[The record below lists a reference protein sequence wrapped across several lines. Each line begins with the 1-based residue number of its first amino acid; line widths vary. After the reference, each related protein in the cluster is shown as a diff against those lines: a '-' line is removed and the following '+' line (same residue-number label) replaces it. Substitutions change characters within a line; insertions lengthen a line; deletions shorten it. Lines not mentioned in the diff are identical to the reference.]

1 MDTARMS
8 TPPATSPWKNLLPP
22 AMVGTNKKPL
32 VLPALDGA
40 VGALLAQVQAKA
52 SSSAQALLQ
61 AAGVLTV
68 CERAGQRPIAT
79 ASACTS
85 PHGVAA
91 ADVAQAA
98 LQDSPL
104 IDTVRWLLTDAPQ
117 RLQID
122 WLQHLAA
129 AGWRLPPSLLPLALD
144 AAQRASVLRPAV
156 LAVLGERGR
165 CLARHHRTWRYAT
178 ENVSSADSTPLETR
192 WQEGTL
198 AQRLQLLR
206 DERQSQPSAA
216 RERLQASLADLPAK
230 ERAELLAVLQTGLS
244 VEDDALLTRLASQD
258 RSRDVRHIAR
268 GLLVQLP
275 DSAISQRAGARLA
288 PYLSLQTDQR
298 WVIAP
303 PEAADPSWKDEGIE
317 AARPAHDK
325 LGERAWWLYQ
335 LARQVPL
342 SWWPQHT
349 GMAPDALL
357 QWVHTNDWADAVV
370 RAWWEVLRAAPISAT
385 TMAWCKAFLDHW
397 PSKAMQ
403 DTPAAVLALLGGFA
417 PLAAQAAGHYVPGVE
432 GIQNASAPPP
442 GFYYLGYLV
451 HYDINSFRAPGTSS
465 NLPGSNKGN
474 VTALANRFV
483 WMTGHKL
490 LGADYGVEAIVPI
503 VRTSLK
509 VGAAGLYDRDT
520 GVGDVYL
527 GPLVLGWHGPQWD
540 AVAAA
545 GMWLDTGSTSSPAA
559 AGHGYKSTML
569 TGGLTYYFDSEK
581 TLSGAGLLRLERHG
595 KMDDGFRHGN
605 QLTLGSK
612 K

>member
-98 LQDSPL
+98 LQDSAL

-165 CLARHHRTWRYAT
+165 WLARHHRTWRYAT

-244 VEDDALLTRLASQD
+244 AEDDALLTRLASQD

-403 DTPAAVLALLGGFA
+403 DTQAAVLALLPAAEREPYWHSTLQAMTKPQQGELEEILQQVIAAHPPGQYVSQA
-417 PLAAQAAGHYVPGVE
+417 LSGLLVSKLLLYKPRYHYGLPLGELCCVLHPSELAALQ
-432 GIQNASAPPP
+432 ILASTHHSTQPE
-442 GFYYLGYLV
+442 
-451 HYDINSFRAPGTSS
+451 DS
-465 NLPGSNKGN
+465 
-474 VTALANRFV
+474 
-483 WMTGHKL
+483 
-490 LGADYGVEAIVPI
+490 
-503 VRTSLK
+503 
-509 VGAAGLYDRDT
+509 
-520 GVGDVYL
+520 
-527 GPLVLGWHGPQWD
+527 
-540 AVAAA
+540 VAAA
-545 GMWLDTGSTSSPAA
+545 LSQALHP
-559 AGHGYKSTML
+559 HL
-569 TGGLTYYFDSEK
+569 P
-581 TLSGAGLLRLERHG
+581 TLKALEAMR
-595 KMDDGFRHGN
+595 
-605 QLTLGSK
+605 QLPRA
-612 K
+612 

>member
-98 LQDSPL
+98 LQDSAL
-104 IDTVRWLLTDAPQ
+104 IDTVRWLLTDGPQ
-117 RLQID
+117 RLHID
-122 WLQHLAA
+122 GFRPLAA

-165 CLARHHRTWRYAT
+165 WLARHHRTWRYAT

-244 VEDDALLTRLASQD
+244 AEDDALLTRLASQD

-403 DTPAAVLALLGGFA
+403 DTQAAVLALLPAAEREPYWHSTLQAMTKPQQGALEEILQQVIAAHPPGQYVSQA
-417 PLAAQAAGHYVPGVE
+417 LSGLLVSKLLLYKPRYHYGLPLGELCCVLHPSELAALQ
-432 GIQNASAPPP
+432 ILASTHHSTQPE
-442 GFYYLGYLV
+442 
-451 HYDINSFRAPGTSS
+451 DS
-465 NLPGSNKGN
+465 
-474 VTALANRFV
+474 
-483 WMTGHKL
+483 
-490 LGADYGVEAIVPI
+490 
-503 VRTSLK
+503 
-509 VGAAGLYDRDT
+509 
-520 GVGDVYL
+520 
-527 GPLVLGWHGPQWD
+527 
-540 AVAAA
+540 VAAA
-545 GMWLDTGSTSSPAA
+545 LSQALRP
-559 AGHGYKSTML
+559 HL
-569 TGGLTYYFDSEK
+569 P
-581 TLSGAGLLRLERHG
+581 TLKALEAMR
-595 KMDDGFRHGN
+595 
-605 QLTLGSK
+605 QLPRA
-612 K
+612 